1 MNAYI
6 RNTWGIDNNRYYV
19 DYILRENV
27 SNSSGEC
34 LLFGLLHM
42 GQISSP
48 SFGLGGSVIIL
59 SIRENHYL
67 TQISQENKKSLESR
81 GTSQTLQF

>member
-1 MNAYI
+1 MIGLNSS
-6 RNTWGIDNNRYYV
+6 
-19 DYILRENV
+19 ILREHV

-59 SIRENHYL
+59 PIHGNH
-67 TQISQENKKSLESR
+67 
-81 GTSQTLQF
+81 F